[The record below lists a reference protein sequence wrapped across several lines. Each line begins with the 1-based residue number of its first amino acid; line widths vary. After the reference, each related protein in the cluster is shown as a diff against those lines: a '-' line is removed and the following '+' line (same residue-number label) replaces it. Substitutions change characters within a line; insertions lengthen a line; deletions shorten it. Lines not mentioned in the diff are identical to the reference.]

1 LGLVNKL
8 IGAAFGFLKSA
19 LVLCLFVLILL
30 KINANYF
37 IISEEK
43 LQASQIYPVLED
55 FSKALWNG
63 LGNQKLFLPES

>member
-1 LGLVNKL
+1 
-8 IGAAFGFLKSA
+8 
-19 LVLCLFVLILL
+19 LILL
-30 KINANYF
+30 KINASYF

-43 LQASQIYPVLED
+43 LQASQIYPVLEN